1 MGVKP
6 RICPCFIAW
15 GVISEA
21 VIQEIKG
28 GSKSLELLKFQKCV
42 GNGTKMQGAVE
53 NVAQIYMGVFFVS
66 LSLSDLFM
74 FKSRQREAQQSSSY
88 EAESRTETAEV

>member
-42 GNGTKMQGAVE
+42 GNGTKM
-53 NVAQIYMGVFFVS
+53 
-66 LSLSDLFM
+66 
-74 FKSRQREAQQSSSY
+74 
-88 EAESRTETAEV
+88 